1 MDAIAAGGGLAG
13 AAFALELARAGA
25 EVMII
30 ERTAGPHHKVC
41 GDFLSAKAKALLG
54 HLGLDPEALGG
65 SRIGTLSLADRSS
78 EVQAPLPFDALG
90 LSRFRLDE
98 ALLDAAA
105 ARGIM
110 VLRSTT
116 VEGVD
121 TNGAEVVVRTMSGS
135 HQAKAVAL
143 ASGKH
148 NIRGIARQPGS
159 MVGFKMHLAP
169 TTAARSSLSGLVRLV
184 AFPGGYV
191 GLCLVENG
199 GLSLAWNIESTVLQ
213 SVGTSWSEQ
222 SVYMARASDHF
233 GDLTSG
239 AKPLWDKP
247 LAISG
252 LPYGFLRTTPLSPAI
267 YPVGDQLA
275 VIPSFAGDG
284 TALALASGIAAA
296 RAWLAGESGCA
307 FQSRLVTRHRA
318 QFRLVGALDCV
329 IANPLLRRIGFSV
342 AQRMPGVVT
351 KLAAATRLRGLAD
364 IIGQL
369 PT

>member
-1 MDAIAAGGGLAG
+1 
-13 AAFALELARAGA
+13 
-25 EVMII
+25 
-30 ERTAGPHHKVC
+30 
-41 GDFLSAKAKALLG
+41 
-54 HLGLDPEALGG
+54 
-65 SRIGTLSLADRSS
+65 
-78 EVQAPLPFDALG
+78 
-90 LSRFRLDE
+90 
-98 ALLDAAA
+98 
-105 ARGIM
+105 
-110 VLRSTT
+110 
-116 VEGVD
+116 
-121 TNGAEVVVRTMSGS
+121 VRTTSGFYK
-135 HQAKAVAL
+135 AKAVAL

-169 TTAARSSLSGLVRLV
+169 TRAAQASLYSLVRLV

-191 GLCLVENG
+191 GLCLVEDG
-199 GLSLAWNIESTVLQ
+199 GLSLAWNIESAVLQ

-233 GDLTSG
+233 GDLIGG

-252 LPYGFLRTTPLSPAI
+252 LPYGFLRTAPIAPAI

-296 RAWLAGESGCA
+296 RAWLAGENGCA
-307 FQSRLVTRHRA
+307 FQSRLVARHRA
-318 QFRLVGALDCV
+318 RFRLVGALDRV
-329 IANPLLRRIGFSV
+329 IASPLLRRVGLSV
-342 AQRMPGVVT
+342 AQRMPGAVT
-351 KLAAATRLRGLAD
+351 KLVAATRLRGIAD
-364 IIGQL
+364 LVSQI